1 MSMQS
6 CGFLNLPDWHEQFQR
21 ILCDCNREDLLR
33 LPVLGSENVENPWVS
48 LDRED
53 FFSAVQTGIHFA
65 GKSPLKKNTDNVI
78 TTDAATAIKRL
89 LQGQYQKTFFSAAI
103 GSTFAFNRIASSID
117 ACARPEKI
125 LVQNDSITG
134 YVLAKMENEGKTLA
148 EATHEAQWEK
158 IVSGSPNLNLHGV
171 VTRDRL
177 ILQIAELFGV
187 IISPESVPV
196 LGISTLAEEDILIT
210 KNLGFS
216 IRLLGV
222 AEKNDDAVKA
232 MVEPCIIPSTF
243 LLAQARGGS
252 EIIYIKTVDGLSQVY
267 SCPGT
272 SYAAQV
278 RGILSDLSDCSTRR
292 CGVLHFQEKNE
303 EFNDSFYVRFSL
315 VNLADNLAQIL
326 QVFNRVG
333 IEIETIH
340 QPVLFVSRETRD
352 CGRHCV
358 VLLTGRTNRETM
370 EKSLAQVKDQV
381 KLASSRACFRLMR
394 KA

>member
-6 CGFLNLPDWHEQFQR
+6 CGFLNLPDWHDQLQQ
-21 ILCDCNREDLLR
+21 ILSDCDREDLLR

-53 FFSAVQTGIHFA
+53 FFSAVQTGIYFN
-65 GKSPLKKNTDNVI
+65 GKSPLKRFTDIVI
-78 TTDAATAIKRL
+78 TADATTAISRL
-89 LQGQYQKTFFSAAI
+89 LQGQFKKTFFSAAI
-103 GSTFAFNRIASSID
+103 GSTFAFNRIATSGE

-134 YVLAKMENEGKTLA
+134 YILAKMENEDKTLA

-177 ILQIAELFGV
+177 ILQVAELFG
-187 IISPESVPV
+187 IIINPELVPV
-196 LGISTLAEEDILIT
+196 IGISTLADEDILIV

-222 AEKNDDAVKA
+222 AEKIDNAIKA

-252 EIIYIKTVDGLSQVY
+252 EMVYFKTVDGLSQVY

-272 SYAAQV
+272 SYASQV
-278 RGILSDLSDCSTRR
+278 RGILSDLSNCSSGRSR
-292 CGVLHFQEKNE
+292 ELQCQESNE
-303 EFNDSFYVRFSL
+303 EFVDSFYVRFSL
-315 VNLADNLAQIL
+315 VNLADTLAQIL
-326 QVFNRVG
+326 QVFNRAG

-340 QPVLFVSRETRD
+340 QPVPFVSRETRD

-358 VLLTGRTNRETM
+358 VLLTGRTTRETM
-370 EKSLAQVKDQV
+370 EKTLAQVKDQV
-381 KLASSRACFRLMR
+381 KLSSIRACFRFMR